1 MASKKRYCITASA
14 FDKRG
19 RLIASANNSYKDSCS
34 LMRYYAMKTGNFQ
47 RVFNHAEVHCLAK
60 AMKMNKVVDTLVI
73 VRYDCS
79 GRMKDSRPCEICQEA
94 ISDFKVRKVIYST
107 PNGME
112 ELK

>member
-1 MASKKRYCITASA
+1 MSKKRYSITASA

-19 RLIASANNSYKDSCS
+19 RLIASANNSYKDSS
-34 LMRYYAMKTGNFQ
+34 ALMRFYARKVGKQ
-47 RVFNHAEVHCLAK
+47 HCKWNHAEIACLNK
-60 AMKMNKVVDTLVI
+60 VMKMNKIVDTLVI

-79 GRMKDSRPCEICQEA
+79 GMLKDSRPCEICQEA